1 MNNILKY
8 DLQHTDDL
16 LQQVKDFS
24 AAFLS
29 GIDTLAV
36 RKEQQSYTG
45 FDLPAEGQGAAH
57 AFIQFR
63 ERFEKHLAGNVGAR
77 YWGFVTGGTTPAAI
91 AGDWL
96 TSALDMNAADK
107 DGAAYQIEMDALE
120 MLRQL
125 LQLPENFSG
134 CFTSG
139 ATMSNFSGLAIARQW
154 LGVQLGIDVAQE
166 GMAALSGA
174 KILSCVPHSSTVKS
188 MAMLG
193 FGRNALVQLPALPDR
208 ESVDIVAVES
218 YLQAHIGEPFI
229 FVASAGTVNTVDFDD
244 IAALAALKKQY
255 GFYLHIDA
263 AFGAFAACHPDYRH
277 LLNGWEWADSITI
290 DAHKWLNV
298 PYDAAMIFTRH
309 PALQLD
315 TFKNAG
321 AAYLGDPAKNFKFSN
336 YTPENSRRLRALPAW
351 CSLVAYG
358 AKGYADIISNNITL
372 SKLLGALIDKS
383 EDFRLLSPV
392 HLCGVCFTL
401 KDPAAVDEFLAA
413 LSAGGKVLMTST
425 VYQGVPGIR
434 AALVNWRTTERD
446 VEIAWEEM
454 QLVYNTIGYEKV

>member
-1 MNNILKY
+1 MNATLQY
-8 DLQHTDDL
+8 DLQHTNDL
-16 LQQVKDFS
+16 LQKVKDFS
-24 AAFLS
+24 AAFLA
-29 GIDTLAV
+29 GIDTLPV
-36 RKEQQSYTG
+36 RQDQTSYPTLN
-45 FDLPAEGQGAAH
+45 LPVEAQGANH
-57 AFIQFR
+57 AFEKFK
-63 ERFEKHLAGNVGAR
+63 ERFENQLAGNAGAR

-96 TSALDMNAADK
+96 TSAIDMNAADK
-107 DGAAYQIEMDALE
+107 DGAAYQIEMDALQ

-125 LQLPENFSG
+125 LDLPDTFSG

-154 LGVQLGIDVAQE
+154 LGVQLNVDVAQE
-166 GMAALSGA
+166 GMAALANA

-193 FGRNALVQLPALPDR
+193 FGRNALIQLPALADR
-208 ESVDIVAVES
+208 ESVDITAVEQ
-218 YLQAHIGEPFI
+218 YLQAHIGEPMI

-244 IAALAALKKQY
+244 ITALVKLKKQY

-263 AFGAFAACHPDYRH
+263 AFGAFAACHNEYKH
-277 LLNGWEWADSITI
+277 LLNGWEFADSITV

-298 PYDAAMIFTRH
+298 PYDAAMIFTKH
-309 PALQLD
+309 PALQLES
-315 TFKNAG
+315 FKNVG

-358 AKGYADIISNNITL
+358 ADGYADIISNNITL
-372 SKLLGALIDKS
+372 SKLLGELIDKS
-383 EDFRLLSPV
+383 EDFCLLAPV
-392 HLCGVCFTL
+392 RLCGVCFTL
-401 KDPAAVDEFLAA
+401 KDPAAVDQFLSA
-413 LSAGGKVLMTST
+413 LSAGGKVLLTST

-434 AALVNWRTTERD
+434 AALVNWRTTEKD

-454 QLVYNTIGYEKV
+454 QMVYNTIGYEKV

>member
-1 MNNILKY
+1 MNSLLQH
-8 DLQHTDDL
+8 DLQHTNDL

-29 GIDTLAV
+29 GIDTLPL
-36 RKEQQSYTG
+36 RKDQSSYAD
-45 FDLPAEGQGAAH
+45 FNLPIEGQGADH
-57 AFIQFR
+57 AFTQFK
-63 ERFEKHLAGNVGAR
+63 ERFEEQLAGNAGAR
-77 YWGFVTGGTTPAAI
+77 YWGFVTGGTTPAAMV
-91 AGDWL
+91 GDWL
-96 TSALDMNAADK
+96 TSVLDMNAADK
-107 DGAAYQIEMDALE
+107 DGAAYQVEMDALA

-125 LQLPENFSG
+125 LGLPDTFSG

-154 LGVQLGIDVAQE
+154 LGVQLGVDVAQE
-166 GMAALSGA
+166 GMAALSNA

-193 FGRNALVQLPALPDR
+193 FGRNALIQLPALPDR
-208 ESVDIVAVES
+208 ESVDLDAVEK
-218 YLQAHIGEPFI
+218 YLQAHIGEPLI
-229 FVASAGTVNTVDFDD
+229 FVASAGTVNTVDYDD
-244 IAALAALKKQY
+244 IAALVALKKQY
-255 GFYLHIDA
+255 GFYLHVDA

-277 LLNGWEWADSITI
+277 LLNGWEWADSITV

-309 PALQLD
+309 PALQLE

-351 CSLVAYG
+351 YSLVAYG
-358 AKGYADIISNNITL
+358 AKGYADIIANNITL
-372 SKLLGALIDKS
+372 SKALGELIDKS
-383 EDFRLLSPV
+383 DNFRLLAPV
-392 HLCGVCFTL
+392 RLCGVCFTL
-401 KDPAAVDEFLAA
+401 KDPSLVDEFLAA
-413 LSAGGKVLMTST
+413 LSAGGKVFMTST

-434 AALVNWRTTERD
+434 AALVNWRTTAKD
-446 VEIAWEEM
+446 VAIAWEEM
-454 QLVYNTIGYEKV
+454 ETVFNTIGYEEV